1 MIYRIGGENDDG
13 VILYLRWKCL
23 VPVKKLSLL
32 IST

>member
-13 VILYLRWKCL
+13 VILCFRQKCL